1 MKDKSRFQ
9 LSAAA
14 VAITAAAAVTAAA
27 AAAVGIVLHKI
38 SKLNA
43 LFELENRGSPIDFAE
58 DVLLEVE
65 GVDAEEN

>member
-1 MKDKSRFQ
+1 MKDKRSFP

-27 AAAVGIVLHKI
+27 AAAVGVVLHKV

-43 LFELENRGSPIDFAE
+43 LFELENRESPIEFEE
-58 DVLLEVE
+58 DTLLEVE
-65 GVDAEEN
+65 GIEE